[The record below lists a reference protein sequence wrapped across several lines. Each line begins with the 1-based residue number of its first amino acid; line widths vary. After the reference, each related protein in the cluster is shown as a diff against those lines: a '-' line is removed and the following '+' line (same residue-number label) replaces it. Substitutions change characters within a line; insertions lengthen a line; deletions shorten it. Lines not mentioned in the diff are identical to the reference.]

1 THAYLAPECFD
12 TGPVGPATDLWALG
26 ATLFHA
32 AAGRPPFERDT
43 TTATLRA
50 ILLEEPPPPPCGPP
64 LATAI
69 TGLLTRAV
77 DQRLTG
83 NAARQLLQQAVSTMP
98 TVQAPPTIDPG
109 SQSAWQAQP
118 TTHHHPPTPLPGQ
131 TTQPGGP
138 PSPFVTAQH
147 PLPPQGPQGPGPTY
161 APSPGGP
168 APRNNAPLIFGVLAA
183 VAAVVLIVVLA
194 SSGGGDNDNDGQEA
208 GGNGA
213 PTDLSLPPAGATDTT
228 TVSGPTTTNSQGCC
242 DGGAGAEAVA
252 QDLLTA
258 VNDGDETAA
267 KAMLCDPADGD
278 AFEISDSITRGASL
292 NVDPTTIDTGG
303 GNQYSA
309 SLLGV
314 IDDEPITTGYVS
326 AFPKTSEDGWC
337 VDSFFVG

>member
-109 SQSAWQAQP
+109 SQSAWQAQSTSLHRAP
-118 TTHHHPPTPLPGQ
+118 ATPPPGPPNPPPAPPGPPGPPGPPPMSAPSYGMPPVGPPPQRNNTPLI
-131 TTQPGGP
+131 
-138 PSPFVTAQH
+138 
-147 PLPPQGPQGPGPTY
+147 L
-161 APSPGGP
+161 
-168 APRNNAPLIFGVLAA
+168 GVLGA
-183 VAAVVLIVVLA
+183 VAALVLVVVLA
-194 SSGGGDNDNDGQEA
+194 SSGGSDSDGDDNGGSVAGQTSL
-208 GGNGA
+208 GQDDPVPGA
-213 PTDLSLPPAGATDTT
+213 NPTDPASPPAGAD
-228 TVSGPTTTNSQGCC
+228 P
-242 DGGAGAEAVA
+242 AVA
-252 QDLLTA
+252 DGQALAQQFLDL
-258 VNDGDETAA
+258 VNGGDADAA
-267 KAMLCDPADGD
+267 IAMLCPIDTDQDYAGNITEAAGD
-278 AFEISDSITRGASL
+278 AALQIDPSTAELVSDGVVYA
-292 NVDPTTIDTGG
+292 VDLTGSVHG
-303 GNQYSA
+303 DSVSSA
-309 SLLGV
+309 H
-314 IDDEPITTGYVS
+314 VS
-326 AFPKTSEDGWC
+326 AAARDNCIVTFSAR
-337 VDSFFVG
+337 